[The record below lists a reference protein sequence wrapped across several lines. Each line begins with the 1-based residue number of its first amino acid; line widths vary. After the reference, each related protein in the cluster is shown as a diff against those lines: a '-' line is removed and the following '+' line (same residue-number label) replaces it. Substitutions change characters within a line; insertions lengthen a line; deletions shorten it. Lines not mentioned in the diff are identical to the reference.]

1 MIATSK
7 KMERKK
13 EKVIAC
19 LIAQPSITLAA
30 QEAGISQS
38 TMYRWLNDEEFQ
50 MAYRKAKKEIVGHA
64 LTQVQ
69 KAVTKAV
76 DTLLDVM
83 GNGVVESAKVS
94 AAKTI
99 LELAIKAVEIEE
111 LEERLTILERRMDNE
126 H

>member
-1 MIATSK
+1 MIEVSK

-13 EKVIAC
+13 EKAIAC

-69 KAVTKAV
+69 KSVTKAV
-76 DTLLDVM
+76 ETLLEVM